1 MKLEYPINDSLPN
14 IEHTR
19 DRLLAK
25 VFDFRAHAVGD
36 HFATDEDFELLY
48 AYGKNLVI
56 DLYRSLAHSAE
67 PSSRYWPDRERD
79 RKS

>member
-25 VFDFRAHAVGD
+25 VYDFRAYVAGED
-36 HFATDEDFELLY
+36 FAKDEDFELLY
-48 AYGKNLVI
+48 AYGK
-56 DLYRSLAHSAE
+56 SL
-67 PSSRYWPDRERD
+67 SSLRLPFI
-79 RKS
+79 S